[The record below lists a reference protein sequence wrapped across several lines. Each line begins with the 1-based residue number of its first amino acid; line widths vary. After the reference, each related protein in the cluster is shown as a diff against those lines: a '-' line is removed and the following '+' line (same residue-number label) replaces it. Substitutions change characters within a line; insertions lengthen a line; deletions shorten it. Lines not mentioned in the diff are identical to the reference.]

1 MELKTAGEW
10 SLSSGTWEL
19 DMERPGLALKRT
31 ALGYPVSPRLSRDAV
46 GALMHAST
54 LPRDRSLHFPPEFTF
69 CPQSG
74 ERLAGRQDAGAQ
86 AGRDDAW
93 VAPYGAAPH
102 AAQAGGAVVGLRQ
115 SARPLALARPRRHDP
130 EARPDAVLAVP
141 PHGDYEFF
149 SASFGSAEPVLVAL
163 DPRKGTLF
171 AWLAGSGEWAELEH
185 GKPLL
190 LSESALPRGAWRAE
204 LVQGFH
210 SRLYLPTERGLA
222 CVTPD
227 AAALVYEVTYAGD
240 GPALAAPIGFDGR
253 IWAPCREAGGSLA
266 FVGADP
272 AGGAALRLALPAGI
286 EPGEISAPLVAQ
298 RRIALWPCAGGQL
311 RLHKQVS
318 GEVTASFL
326 PWLTGVAPQF
336 QFGSPYLALD
346 GGLWQIC
353 FDNARQQY
361 TYLKLGTDQLEQA
374 AALSPRLCTGSYTYR
389 FSTRF
394 TDDPWLDPG
403 QGDDSTPSE
412 VIFPLI
418 ESPATK
424 SVIGL
429 RIESHE
435 ALETLLAS
443 TDKMPAV
450 LVIDDAGATT
460 GFHTIAV
467 AQPWR
472 LRLFRHGGR
481 LWAYHPLLKSIEGWD
496 LQA

>member
-10 SLSSGTWEL
+10 SLSSGVWEL
-19 DMERPGLALKRT
+19 DMDRPGLELKRT
-31 ALGYPVSPRLSRDAV
+31 ALGYPVSSRLSREV
-46 GALMHAST
+46 LGALMQASA
-54 LPRDRSLHFPPEFTF
+54 LPRDGSLHFPPEFRF
-69 CPQSG
+69 SPLSG
-74 ERLAGRQDAGAQ
+74 EQLRGARP
-86 AGRDDAW
+86 ADKDEAW
-93 VAPYGAAPH
+93 VAPHGAAPH
-102 AAQAGGAVVGLRQ
+102 TGQSGRVLAGLRQ
-115 SARPLALARPRRHDP
+115 SARPLALARARRHDP
-130 EARPDAVLAVP
+130 EAEPDAALPLP
-141 PHGDYEFF
+141 PPGDYEFF
-149 SASFGSAEPVLVAL
+149 SASFGSLDAVLLAL

-171 AWLAGSGEWAELEH
+171 GWVAGVDEWVELEN

-190 LSESALPRGAWRAE
+190 LSETALPRGAWRAE
-204 LVQGFH
+204 LAHGFH

-227 AAALVYEVTYAGD
+227 IAALVYEVDYAGD
-240 GPALAAPIGFDGR
+240 GPAVGAPVGFDGR
-253 IWAPCREAGGSLA
+253 VWAPCREAGKLVFIG
-266 FVGADP
+266 VDP

-286 EPGEISAPLVAQ
+286 EPGEISAPVSQGRVAF
-298 RRIALWPCAGGQL
+298 WPCAGGQL

-318 GEVTASFL
+318 GEVLAAFL
-326 PWLTGVAPQF
+326 PWPAGIAPQF

-346 GGLWQIC
+346 GALWQIC
-353 FDNARQQY
+353 FDNASQQY
-361 TYLKLGTDQLEQA
+361 TYLKLGTDGVEQA
-374 AALSPRLCTGSYTYR
+374 PASSPRLCSGSYTYR

-394 TDDPWLDPG
+394 TDEPWNDPE

-412 VIFPLI
+412 VIVPLV

-424 SVIGL
+424 SAIGL

-443 TDKMPAV
+443 NEKLRAE
-450 LVIDDAGATT
+450 LVVDDASATT

-481 LWAYHPLLKSIEGWD
+481 LWAYHPLLKSIAGWD
-496 LQA
+496 LA